1 MAERHQPPRGCA
13 PLTATRRRQDRRHE
27 LSCGEIAGV
36 DGPDTGLSR
45 RHQRT
50 PSGGPEGGRAQG
62 KREEPG
68 MVTGRG
74 IDPFLKAD
82 LLTCAPKR
90 HEQNLPRRIPG
101 FLPYDMGAR
110 PHISYKPAGACN
122 CPVVMC
128 PFVFGTTS
136 GREEEPPRRKR
147 TTALRLCAPSA
158 SLQLAVQRVN
168 PGPHVMQPA
177 RRLPGAEKP
186 HRNSRQ
192 CRDPSEPSQQTEK
205 ISFQNQCGDS
215 RHPAHD
221 PAVALGAKIT
231 GRSTVKTGMAT
242 GVTIGRPAATAST
255 GAQEQPANRQ

>member
-13 PLTATRRRQDRRHE
+13 PLTAARRRQDRRHE
-27 LSCGEIAGV
+27 LSGGEIAGV

-68 MVTGRG
+68 MVTSRR

-82 LLTCAPKR
+82 LLTCAPKC

-110 PHISYKPAGACN
+110 PHMSYKPAGACN

-128 PFVFGTTS
+128 PFVFGTTRVEKKNHHS
-136 GREEEPPRRKR
+136 ESVQPPCGYAPPQLRCNWRSNVRTQAHTSCNRRAGCQVQKNRTSTRANAGTPRNHRSRLKR
-147 TTALRLCAPSA
+147 
-158 SLQLAVQRVN
+158 
-168 PGPHVMQPA
+168 
-177 RRLPGAEKP
+177 
-186 HRNSRQ
+186 
-192 CRDPSEPSQQTEK
+192 
-205 ISFQNQCGDS
+205 
-215 RHPAHD
+215 
-221 PAVALGAKIT
+221 
-231 GRSTVKTGMAT
+231 
-242 GVTIGRPAATAST
+242 
-255 GAQEQPANRQ
+255 